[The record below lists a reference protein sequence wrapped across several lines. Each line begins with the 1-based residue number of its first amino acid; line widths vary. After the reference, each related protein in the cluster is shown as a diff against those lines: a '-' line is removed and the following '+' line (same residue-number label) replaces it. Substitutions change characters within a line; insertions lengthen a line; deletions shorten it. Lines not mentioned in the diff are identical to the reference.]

1 MEKRTNREVLEQ
13 FLELPGKTIIDV
25 GCGDGSLVRLLTRK
39 GAHVTGIEASPKQL
53 SRARAAD
60 TVGDERYI
68 QGYAEEL
75 PADSRSADIVI
86 FLNSLHH
93 VDVDDLAR
101 ALKEA
106 ARVLKH
112 GGVLY
117 VSEPLAEG
125 PYFELMR
132 PVNDETVVRQRA
144 YETLQQAHLYG
155 FLPEHELVHVNAVP
169 ITDFAAFERRITLV
183 NPEIRIRFD
192 EQVEELRNTFE
203 QLGEKAE
210 EGRVFDQ
217 PMRVNVY
224 KKR

>member
-1 MEKRTNREVLEQ
+1 M
-13 FLELPGKTIIDV
+13 
-25 GCGDGSLVRLLTRK
+25 
-39 GAHVTGIEASPKQL
+39 
-53 SRARAAD
+53 
-60 TVGDERYI
+60 
-68 QGYAEEL
+68 
-75 PADSRSADIVI
+75 
-86 FLNSLHH
+86 NSLHH
-93 VDVDDLAR
+93 VQVDDQAQS
-101 ALKEA
+101 LKEP

-132 PVNDETVVRQRA
+132 PVHDETVVRQRA
-144 YETLQQAHLYG
+144 YETLQQAHLYSL
-155 FLPEHELVHVNAVP
+155 LPEQELVHVNAVP
-169 ITDFAAFERRITLV
+169 IADFAAFSRRITLV

-192 EQVEELRNTFE
+192 ELVEQLRSAFE

-224 KKR
+224 RKR

>member
-13 FLELPGKTIIDV
+13 FLEIPGKTIIDV

-53 SRARAAD
+53 ALARAAEP
-60 TVGDERYI
+60 VGDERYI

-93 VDVDDLAR
+93 VDVDDLAQ

-132 PVNDETVVRQRA
+132 PVHDETVVRQRA
-144 YETLQQAHLYG
+144 YETLQQAHLYS

-169 ITDFAAFERRITLV
+169 IADFAAFARRITLV

-192 EQVEELRNTFE
+192 ELVEQLRSAFE

-224 KKR
+224 RKR

>member
-1 MEKRTNREVLEQ
+1 MEKRTNRDVLEQ

-53 SRARAAD
+53 AQARAAES
-60 TVGDERYI
+60 VGDERYI
-68 QGYAEEL
+68 QGHAEEL
-75 PADSRSADIVI
+75 PAESRSADIVI

-93 VDVDDLAR
+93 VNVDDLAQ

-106 ARVLKH
+106 ARVLKR
-112 GGVLY
+112 GGLLY

-132 PVNDETVVRQRA
+132 PVHDETVVRRRA
-144 YETLQQAHLYG
+144 YETLCQAHLYG
-155 FLPEHELVHVNAVP
+155 FLPEQELVHVNALP
-169 ITDFAAFERRITLV
+169 IKDFGAFERRITLV

-192 EQVEELRNTFE
+192 EEVEELRKAFE
-203 QLGEKAE
+203 ELGEKGE
-210 EGRVFDQ
+210 GGRVFDQ

-224 KKR
+224 RKR

>member
-13 FLELPGKTIIDV
+13 FLELQDRTIIDV
-25 GCGDGSLVRLLTRK
+25 GCGDGSLARLLARK

-53 SRARAAD
+53 SLARAAER
-60 TVGDERYI
+60 VGDERYI
-68 QGYAEEL
+68 QGYAEDL
-75 PADSRSADIVI
+75 PAESRSADIVI

-93 VDVDDLAR
+93 VNVDDLAQ

-106 ARVLKH
+106 ARVLKR
-112 GGVLY
+112 GGALY

-132 PVNDETVVRQRA
+132 PVHDETVVRRRA
-144 YETLQQAHLYG
+144 YETLCQAHLYG
-155 FLPEHELVHVNAVP
+155 FLPEQELVHVNPVP
-169 ITDFAAFERRITLV
+169 IKDFGAFERRITLT
-183 NPEIRIRFD
+183 NPDIRIRFD
-192 EQVEELRNTFE
+192 EQVEELRKAFE

-224 KKR
+224 RKR